1 MREKYR
7 DLTRPVINEMKRCFF
22 AIDLETTGS
31 NPSTD
36 DIIEVGIVRFDGC
49 KPTVKLSFL
58 VNTDR
63 ILSDHVIQMTGL
75 TCEDLLYGIKQE
87 YVYKAITDMM
97 PGIRSHILCAHRA
110 DFDIGFL
117 EKISCHVAS
126 PFRYVDTVEQAQKAM
141 IDVKN
146 FKLDTVADFFDI
158 EIANRHRALDD
169 AEACGRIMVELLNHF
184 DRKFKFYEELDDDD
198 F

>member
-7 DLTRPVINEMKRCFF
+7 DLTRPIINEMKRCFF

-31 NPSTD
+31 DPSTD

-49 KPTVKLSFL
+49 RPTVKLSFL
-58 VNTDR
+58 VHTDR

-75 TCEDLLYGIKQE
+75 TNEVLQYGIKQSI
-87 YVYKAITDMM
+87 VYEIITSYFPEMKQ
-97 PGIRSHILCAHRA
+97 HIICAHRA

-117 EKISCHVAS
+117 EKIDRYDTF
-126 PFRYVDTVEQAQKAM
+126 PFRYIDTVEQAQKAM

-146 FKLDTVADFFDI
+146 FKLDTVADYFDI

-184 DRKFKFYEELDDDD
+184 DRKFKFYEELEDDD